1 MSRYQ
6 MTQEHVAR
14 IAVAQ
19 DHHGLC
25 VVAKEILE
33 LLADPAGM
41 VCGPISTG
49 GLGSVEANIQHFNKA
64 IESLCL
70 LKISIF
76 DQMPFESK
84 LAELHQPDATGYDW
98 RILHHFYEPLF
109 QTGKIKTKFFIPGW
123 ESSTGARWE
132 REQAVGRSIRII
144 DLDDS
149 LNPIW

>member
-1 MSRYQ
+1 

-70 LKISIF
+70 LKSYTSLTQQATIGVFSIIF
-76 DQMPFESK
+76 TNRSFRP
-84 LAELHQPDATGYDW
+84 
-98 RILHHFYEPLF
+98 
-109 QTGKIKTKFFIPGW
+109 GK
-123 ESSTGARWE
+123 
-132 REQAVGRSIRII
+132 
-144 DLDDS
+144 
-149 LNPIW
+149 